1 MKKMNEFEYRKEIEQ
16 VLSLNYYQNS
26 CRLWL
31 GKIEWDP
38 VSRRSVLMGRERL
51 KWKQSEI
58 K

>member
-1 MKKMNEFEYRKEIEQ
+1 MNEFEYRKEIEQ

-51 KWKQSEI
+51 KWKQSKI

>member
-1 MKKMNEFEYRKEIEQ
+1 MKKMNEFEYRKETED
-16 VLSLNYYQNS
+16 VLGSNHYQS
-26 CRLWL
+26 SSRLWL

-38 VSRRSVLMGRERL
+38 VSRRSVLTGRERL